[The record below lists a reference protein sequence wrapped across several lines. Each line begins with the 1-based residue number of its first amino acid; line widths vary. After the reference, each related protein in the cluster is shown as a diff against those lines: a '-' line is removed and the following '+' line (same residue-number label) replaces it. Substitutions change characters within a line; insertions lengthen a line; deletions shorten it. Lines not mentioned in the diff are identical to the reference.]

1 MRILVEPP
9 PLSRCELCGGEL
21 RLKLI
26 ESANPA
32 IGLDNELFVCVDCGR
47 EQLYAVSHHNPDP
60 QGGLAAWRTCQAL
73 AVSSPSR
80 VGAASRRG

>member
-9 PLSRCELCGGEL
+9 PSARCERCCSEL

-32 IGLDNELFVCVDCGR
+32 LVLDNEIFVCVNCDR
-47 EQLYAVSHHNPDP
+47 AQLYAVSHHN
-60 QGGLAAWRTCQAL
+60 RTHKVA
-73 AVSSPSR
+73 
-80 VGAASRRG
+80 

>member
-9 PLSRCELCGGEL
+9 PSSRCKLCCGEL

-32 IGLDNELFVCVDCGR
+32 LDLDNEIFVCVICER
-47 EQLYAVSHHNPDP
+47 EQSYTVSHHNRTHK
-60 QGGLAAWRTCQAL
+60 AA
-73 AVSSPSR
+73 
-80 VGAASRRG
+80 

>member
-9 PLSRCELCGGEL
+9 PSARCELCYGEL

-32 IGLDNELFVCVDCGR
+32 LDLDNEIFVCVNCDR
-47 EQLYAVSHHNPDP
+47 AQLYAVSHHN
-60 QGGLAAWRTCQAL
+60 RTHKVA
-73 AVSSPSR
+73 
-80 VGAASRRG
+80 